1 MATWLETCQQQLA
14 RLEKTSVLADKL
26 VTLCNKTEVDIA
38 PELQQ
43 KLNAEHA
50 RLNQQLERLRANRF
64 EVAVIGLE
72 KAGKSALLN
81 AWLGQE
87 ILPSARERCTFT
99 STEIW
104 SAQTEQDQLLAIQYY
119 SKEEISKLQSQR
131 RDALASAVLSDKE
144 KKEIQEDYDDTE
156 KNLSAI
162 YEFSRHKSGF
172 TQAFIDISEINE
184 HLQSAIFKNRAQ
196 SLAIK
201 RIQLKTVRLRSDRD
215 IIFHDV
221 PGFNSGILMHA
232 EQAIDRLKNCDAI
245 IYAKEMKQPS
255 ITGPEKDML
264 LVADAEDPSIRVS
277 DKIFVVLT
285 QADALDD
292 QIDFKDTYEKH
303 RNYWPTVPERRLIPV
318 CARAH
323 LVEFGIPSEDTLRR
337 SKSADDKLK
346 LKKIGITDG
355 MPLLKEAVSF
365 YIDNERADVLKKRCD
380 ALVGNMRHYAGE
392 ILMKLEPI
400 YGNSV
405 ISESQEDDLLGK
417 EFNQWWGREWQR
429 IKKDFDVWYAES
441 IQGRKE
447 ADALGAEHEE
457 LAALHTAYDEKIGA
471 LLTQLTTAQP
481 EELKRI
487 YTAGGTMSMPD
498 AREGNYKIRE
508 ELFREIQQKFETE
521 MTDQLAQALQALI
534 DQIVNKT
541 QELLWDTE
549 DVRKNLLHSHI
560 DEGIEQAR
568 IRHGFQVL
576 FLRFGR
582 VAVEV
587 FIAKPLQARERLLN
601 ERAAEIK
608 TLEAFYQGV
617 EKEDYRQAGRLT
629 YYLRYGLWEKAINS
643 IPALAGKT
651 SRASAKT
658 ANSQDMADV
667 VAAEVTATAGR
678 TSRTAK
684 AAGIQDVVQE
694 SAVNTKKELEEPVKS
709 SEPANFEQVVEEIN
723 GDLAALQDYLKNSV
737 FYAAGFITYCNQE
750 LERIRN
756 RFKEME
762 DNERQWIGIIRTAV
776 KYERNP
782 KIPYNIAHTKRD
794 FRMRREIALELKEV
808 RESYTQVH

>member
-14 RLEKTSVLADKL
+14 RLEITSVLADKL
-26 VTLCNKTEVDIA
+26 VTLCNKTSEDLA
-38 PELQQ
+38 PDLVQ
-43 KLNAEHA
+43 KMTAEHA
-50 RLNQQLERLRANRF
+50 RLNRQLERLHANRF

-104 SAQTEQDQLLAIQYY
+104 SAQTEQDQLLFIQYY
-119 SKEEISKLQSQR
+119 TKEEIAKLQQQR
-131 RDALASAVLSDKE
+131 QEALIATLSDKE
-144 KKEIQEDYDDTE
+144 RKEIQEDFDDTE

-162 YEFSRHKSGF
+162 HEFTKQKNGYS
-172 TQAFIDISEINE
+172 QPFIDISEINE
-184 HLQSAIFKNRAQ
+184 QLQSAVFKNRAQ

-221 PGFNSGILMHA
+221 PGFNSGIQMHA
-232 EQAIDRLKNCDAI
+232 EQAIDRLKGCDAI

-255 ITGPEKDML
+255 ITGPEKEIL
-264 LVADAEDPSIRVS
+264 LVADSEDPSIKVS

-292 QIDFKDTYEKH
+292 PIDFKETLAKH
-303 RNYWPTVPERRLIPV
+303 RNYWPAVPERRMIPV

-337 SKSADDKLK
+337 TKSADDKNK
-346 LKKIGITDG
+346 LKKLGITDG
-355 MPLLKEAVSF
+355 ISILKDTVNH
-365 YIDNERADVLKKRCD
+365 YIDHERAAALQTRCD
-380 ALVGNMRHYAGE
+380 ALVNNIRSYGTDIIG
-392 ILMKLEPI
+392 KLEPI
-400 YGNSV
+400 YGGLA
-405 ISESQEDDLLGK
+405 EGDMEEDDLLGK

-447 ADALGAEHEE
+447 ADALGAEHQE
-457 LAALHTAYDEKIGA
+457 LAALHAAYDAKIDA
-471 LLTQLTTAQP
+471 LLSNLTTGQTD
-481 EELKRI
+481 ELKRI
-487 YTAGGTMSMPD
+487 YTAGRTISMPD
-498 AREGNYKIRE
+498 PREGNYKIRE

-521 MTDQLAQALQALI
+521 LTDQLAQSLQVLI
-534 DQIVNKT
+534 DQIVQKT
-541 QELLWDTE
+541 QSLLWETV
-549 DVRKNLLHSHI
+549 DVRKSLLNS
-560 DEGIEQAR
+560 DETIEQAR

-582 VAVEV
+582 VAVEA

-601 ERAAEIK
+601 ERSAEIK
-608 TLEAFYQGV
+608 TLEAFYQGIDMTKQDV
-617 EKEDYRQAGRLT
+617 T
-629 YYLRYGLWEKAINS
+629 HYLRYGLWAVKASSQPSTGRNVKTTLKA
-643 IPALAGKT
+643 ALNQEA
-651 SRASAKT
+651 
-658 ANSQDMADV
+658 
-667 VAAEVTATAGR
+667 ATAI
-678 TSRTAK
+678 SEQAAK
-684 AAGIQDVVQE
+684 KVEEQD
-694 SAVNTKKELEEPVKS
+694 KLPEPN
-709 SEPANFEQVVEEIN
+709 NFDEVVEEIN
-723 GDLAALQDYLKNSV
+723 GDLAALKDYLKNSV
-737 FYAAGFITYCNQE
+737 FYAAGFVTYCNQE

-762 DNERQWIGIIRTAV
+762 DNDRQWIGIIRTAV

-782 KIPYNIAHTKRD
+782 NIPYNIAHSRRD
-794 FRMRREIALELKEV
+794 FRMRREIALELKEA
-808 RESYTQVH
+808 RDSYTHVY

>member
-1 MATWLETCQQQLA
+1 MTNWLETCQHQLA

-26 VTLCNKTEVDIA
+26 ITLGNKTEHDLG
-38 PELQQ
+38 PELLQ
-43 KLNAEHA
+43 KLHSEYP
-50 RLNQQLERLRANRF
+50 RLNRQLERLRANRF

-99 STEIW
+99 SIEIW
-104 SAQTEQDQLLAIQYY
+104 SAQTEHDQLLSIQYY
-119 SKEEISKLQSQR
+119 TEDEISQLQQQR
-131 RDALASAVLSDKE
+131 QEAIAGAGPLLSDKE
-144 KKEIQEDYDDTE
+144 KKEIQEDFDDTE
-156 KNLSAI
+156 KNLGAI
-162 YEFSRHKSGF
+162 HEFTRQKLGF
-172 TQAFIDISEINE
+172 SQAFVDISEINE
-184 HLQSAIFKNRAQ
+184 HLQAAVFKNRAQ

-264 LVADAEDPSIRVS
+264 LVVDAEDPTLHVS
-277 DKIFVVLT
+277 DKVFVVLT

-292 QIDFKDTYEKH
+292 PIDFKETYSKH
-303 RNYWPTVPERRLIPV
+303 QLYWPAVPERRLIPV

-337 SKSADDKLK
+337 SKSADDKGK

-355 MPLLKEAVSF
+355 IPILKESVNY
-365 YIDNERADVLKKRCD
+365 YIDNERAAVLAKRCD
-380 ALVGNMRHYAGE
+380 ALVYNMRQITSE
-392 ILMKLEPI
+392 ILAKLDPI
-400 YGNSV
+400 YGAINDNDF
-405 ISESQEDDLLGK
+405 QEDDLLGK

-441 IQGRKE
+441 IQGRQE
-447 ADALGAEHEE
+447 ADALGAEHQE
-457 LAALHTAYDEKIGA
+457 LAALRSAYDQKIEA
-471 LLTQLTTAQP
+471 LLANLNTAQP
-481 EELKRI
+481 DELKRI
-487 YTAGGTMSMPD
+487 YTAGGTLSMPD
-498 AREGNYKIRE
+498 SREGNYKIRE
-508 ELFREIQQKFETE
+508 ELFREIQKKFETE
-521 MTDQLAQALQALI
+521 LTDQLAQALQALI
-534 DQIVNKT
+534 DQIVHKT
-541 QELLWDTE
+541 EELLWDTE
-549 DVRKNLLHSHI
+549 DVRKTLLHSHI

-582 VAVEV
+582 VAVEA
-587 FIAKPLQARERLLN
+587 FIAKPLQARERLLS

-608 TLEAFYQGV
+608 TLEAFYQGPDKNKQ
-617 EKEDYRQAGRLT
+617 EGGLT
-629 YYLRYGLWEKAINS
+629 HYLRYGLW
-643 IPALAGKT
+643 ALL
-651 SRASAKT
+651 KT
-658 ANSQDMADV
+658 AAPSP
-667 VAAEVTATAGR
+667 TTPR
-678 TSRTAK
+678 STRSTAK
-684 AAGIQDVVQE
+684 AAATAVEV
-694 SAVNTKKELEEPVKS
+694 AVNLADAVKNLEEPEKAP
-709 SEPANFEQVVEEIN
+709 EPTNFDEVVEEISN
-723 GDLAALQDYLKNSV
+723 DLAALQDYLKNSV

-762 DNERQWIGIIRTAV
+762 DNDRQWIGIIRTAV
-776 KYERNP
+776 KYEKNP
-782 KIPYNIAHTKRD
+782 KIPYSIAHSRRD
-794 FRMRREIALELKEV
+794 FRLRREIALEIKEV
-808 RESYTQVH
+808 KAML

>member
-43 KLNAEHA
+43 KLNAEHS

-131 RDALASAVLSDKE
+131 RDALASALLSDKE

-162 YEFSRHKSGF
+162 YEFSRQKSGF

-355 MPLLKEAVSF
+355 MPLLKEAVNF

-405 ISESQEDDLLGK
+405 TSESQEDDLLGK

-617 EKEDYRQAGRLT
+617 EKEDYWQEGRLT
-629 YYLRYGLWEKAINS
+629 HYLRYGLWEKAINS

-651 SRASAKT
+651 SRTSAKT

-684 AAGIQDVVQE
+684 ATGIQDVVQE
-694 SAVNTKKELEEPVKS
+694 SVVNTKKELDEPVKS
-709 SEPANFEQVVEEIN
+709 PEPVNFEQVVEEIN
-723 GDLAALQDYLKNSV
+723 GDLSALQDYLKNSV

>member
-1 MATWLETCQQQLA
+1 MANWLETCQQQLA

-38 PELQQ
+38 PELLQR
-43 KLNAEHA
+43 LNVEHP
-50 RLNQQLERLRANRF
+50 RLNQQLDRLRANRF

-104 SAQTEQDQLLAIQYY
+104 SAQTEQDQLLSIQYY
-119 SKEEISKLQSQR
+119 SKEEISKLQLQR
-131 RDALASAVLSDKE
+131 RDALASLLLSDKE

-162 YEFSRHKSGF
+162 YEFSRQKNGF
-172 TQAFIDISEINE
+172 TQAFIDISEING

-264 LVADAEDPSIRVS
+264 MVADAEDPSIRVS

-323 LVEFGIPSEDTLRR
+323 LVEFGIPTEDTLRR
-337 SKSADDKLK
+337 SKGADDKLK

-355 MPLLKEAVSF
+355 MPLLKEAVNF

-400 YGNSV
+400 YGNAV

-457 LAALHTAYDEKIGA
+457 LAALHAAYDEKIE
-471 LLTQLTTAQP
+471 LLLRNLTTAQP

-534 DQIVNKT
+534 DQLVQKT

-601 ERAAEIK
+601 ERTAEIK
-608 TLEAFYQGV
+608 TLEAFYQGL
-617 EKEDYRQAGRLT
+617 EKGNHPQEGRLT
-629 YYLRYGLWEKAINS
+629 HYLRYGLWEKAINS

-651 SRASAKT
+651 GRASVKA
-658 ANSQDMADV
+658 ANTQDMADV

-678 TSRTAK
+678 ANRTTK
-684 AAGIQDVVQE
+684 TTGVQDV
-694 SAVNTKKELEEPVKS
+694 LEPVEMAKKS
-709 SEPANFEQVVEEIN
+709 VIELVKSPEPANFEQVVEEIN

-762 DNERQWIGIIRTAV
+762 DNERQWIGLIRTAV

-782 KIPYNIAHTKRD
+782 KIPYNIAHSKRD
-794 FRMRREIALELKEV
+794 FRMRREIAMEIKEV

>member
-1 MATWLETCQQQLA
+1 MSNWLETCQQQLV

-26 VTLCNKTEVDIA
+26 VNLCNKTGVDIA
-38 PELQQ
+38 AELQQ
-43 KLNAEHA
+43 KLNAEHP
-50 RLNQQLERLRANRF
+50 RLNQQLDRLRANRF

-104 SAQTEQDQLLAIQYY
+104 SAQTEQDQSLSIQYY
-119 SKEEISKLQSQR
+119 SKEEISKLQLQR
-131 RDALASAVLSDKE
+131 RDALASTLLSDKE

-162 YEFSRHKSGF
+162 YEFSRQKNGF
-172 TQAFIDISEINE
+172 SQSFIDINEISEQ
-184 HLQSAIFKNRAQ
+184 LQSAVFKNRAQ

-232 EQAIDRLKNCDAI
+232 EQAIERLKNCDAI

-264 LVADAEDPSIRVS
+264 MVADAEDPSIRVS

-303 RNYWPTVPERRLIPV
+303 RAYWPAVPERRLIPV

-337 SKSADDKLK
+337 SKSADDKMK

-355 MPLLKEAVSF
+355 MSFLKDAVNF
-365 YIDNERADVLKKRCD
+365 YIDNERADVLSKRCN
-380 ALVGNMRHYAGE
+380 AIVGNIRHYAGE

-400 YGNSV
+400 YGNAD
-405 ISESQEDDLLGK
+405 IHDSQEDDLLGK

-429 IKKDFDVWYAES
+429 IKKDFDVWYAQS
-441 IQGRKE
+441 IQGRTE

-457 LAALHTAYDEKIGA
+457 LAALHAAYDQKIET
-471 LLTQLTTAQP
+471 LLATLNTAQP
-481 EELKRI
+481 NELKRI

-498 AREGNYKIRE
+498 SREGNYKIRE
-508 ELFREIQQKFETE
+508 ELYREIQQKFETE

-534 DQIVNKT
+534 DQMVQKT
-541 QELLWDTE
+541 QELLWDTDE
-549 DVRKNLLHSHI
+549 VRKNLLHSHI
-560 DEGIEQAR
+560 DESIEQAR

-608 TLEAFYQGV
+608 TLEAFYISE
-617 EKEDYRQAGRLT
+617 EKGATPAEGRLT
-629 YYLRYGLWEKAINS
+629 HYLRYGLWEKTIQQAAKVARTVKSANTQDMTDV
-643 IPALAGKT
+643 AVAEVAAVVGRA
-651 SRASAKT
+651 SRA
-658 ANSQDMADV
+658 
-667 VAAEVTATAGR
+667 
-678 TSRTAK
+678 AK
-684 AAGIQDVVQE
+684 AAIIPDTQE
-694 SAVNTKKELEEPVKS
+694 AMVGAGKNIAEELTRSP
-709 SEPANFEQVVEEIN
+709 EPANFEQVVEEIN

-782 KIPYNIAHTKRD
+782 KIPYNIAHSKRD

-808 RESYTQVH
+808 RESYAQVH